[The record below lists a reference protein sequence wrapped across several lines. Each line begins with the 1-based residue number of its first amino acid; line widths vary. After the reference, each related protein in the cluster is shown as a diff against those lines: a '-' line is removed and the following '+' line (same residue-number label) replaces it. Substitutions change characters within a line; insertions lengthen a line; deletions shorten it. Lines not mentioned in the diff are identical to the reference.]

1 MIIYEI
7 KFYGLADRFKI
18 MAAGVGQELFP
29 VESHLCITA
38 ADYHRKIAAGGQDI
52 VVFFFRIDYI
62 EKAESKWPYLPFC
75 SSCQRDRA
83 AYVAV
88 SYYIQLIFILRL
100 QFFYD
105 EINLIVPVNIFT

>member
-62 EKAESKWPYLPFC
+62 ESRIKMAVPAFLQFF
-75 SSCQRDRA
+75 QRDRA

-100 QFFYD
+100 QFF
-105 EINLIVPVNIFT
+105 L